1 MKFSVLLLLALAAAS
16 SLLEVTDK
24 TFKDVVIDSG
34 KFTLV
39 DFYADW
45 CRHCMKLMPT
55 IEELAELYADVP
67 GIQIVK
73 IDGDD
78 DGRKM
83 TKKYKVPGFPTLLMF
98 NGENEPV
105 EFEGRRDLD
114 SISNFVQ
121 SVSGISLSEPEEE
134 TDYTGPSNI
143 VDINDE
149 NFRDLVL
156 SANHKTLVAF
166 TAPWCKYSQK
176 LKPVWSKLANQIF
189 IEDGETVRFAEADLS
204 DENKANVAKI
214 VGQFGVS
221 LMPTILFF
229 DPRKVDEDGLKR
241 PTPYTAER
249 SLEELLAFVNENTGL
264 NRDISGGLNTDAGRI
279 QHLDE
284 AIRTIT
290 EETKQDVLGAV
301 ETLKEKLS
309 LVGRDALVAKEE
321 LWFEDDVTMIPY
333 YSKLAVKIA
342 SGDLEY
348 FTKEVVRLE
357 KILTKNARDVERSA
371 RDYMQ
376 KRVNILKAYLGK

>member
-1 MKFSVLLLLALAAAS
+1 M
-16 SLLEVTDK
+16 
-24 TFKDVVIDSG
+24 IDSG